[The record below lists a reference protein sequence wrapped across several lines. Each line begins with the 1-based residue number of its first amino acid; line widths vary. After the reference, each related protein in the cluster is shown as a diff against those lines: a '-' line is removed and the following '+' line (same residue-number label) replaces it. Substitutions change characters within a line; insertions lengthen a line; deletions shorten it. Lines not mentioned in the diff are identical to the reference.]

1 MECVNS
7 TVNLQRQCP
16 CGKPLSPRHYRY
28 CADCAPTA
36 SVIWKRAQRR
46 LNKGAPYWLD
56 YWLKLTGSE
65 DGARRA
71 YNAYM
76 CDYMRR
82 RRKRSRALIGSKS
95 KAV

>member
-1 MECVNS
+1 MECVNTS
-7 TVNLQRQCP
+7 VNRQLQCP

-28 CADCAPTA
+28 CVDCAPTA

-76 CDYMRR
+76 SDYMRR
-82 RRKRSRALIGSKS
+82 WRKRRRVLIGSKS

>member
-1 MECVNS
+1 M
-7 TVNLQRQCP
+7 
-16 CGKPLSPRHYRY
+16 
-28 CADCAPTA
+28 A

-46 LNKGAPYWLD
+46 QNRGAPYWLD

-82 RRKRSRALIGSKS
+82 WRKRHRQGSFRRSAAISGKS
-95 KAV
+95 VPT

>member
-1 MECVNS
+1 M
-7 TVNLQRQCP
+7 
-16 CGKPLSPRHYRY
+16 
-28 CADCAPTA
+28 A

-46 LNKGAPYWLD
+46 LNRGAPYWLD

-82 RRKRSRALIGSKS
+82 WRKHLRQRSFRHRSAAITGKS
-95 KAV
+95 ASI